1 MQRSIK
7 QLLSILV
14 FSAVS
19 LGGISQAQAQRKPV
33 KEANKIN
40 EKRNDLKADY
50 TGIDD
55 SKFDYDSEFVVA
67 AASSNMLEMALGNL
81 AQQKGIATEVR
92 EWGKKMEDEH
102 GAAEQQLRIIAYR
115 EKITLPGAMGQE
127 ARDVYDDVD
136 DRKYL
141 GFDKKYL
148 RTLKD
153 LHEADLKR
161 YAEAATK
168 LHSPALQQ
176 YAAQMLPLLRQHE
189 QLLNQLYERADERK

>member
-1 MQRSIK
+1 MLISFK
-7 QLLSILV
+7 KLLPILAI
-14 FSAVS
+14 STLS
-19 LGGISQAQAQRKPV
+19 LGVATPALAQKPV

-50 TGIDD
+50 RGIDD
-55 SKFDYDSEFVVA
+55 SKLDYDSEFMVA

-81 AQQKGIATEVR
+81 AQQKAIATEVR
-92 EWGKKMEDEH
+92 DWGKQMEQAH
-102 GAAEQQLRIIAYR
+102 GEANQMLRVIAYR
-115 EKITLPGAMGQE
+115 EHITLPGAMGQE
-127 ARDVYDDVD
+127 ARDAYDDVD

-153 LHEADLKR
+153 QHERDLKM

-176 YAAQMLPLLRQHE
+176 YAAQMLPTLRQH
-189 QLLNQLYERADERK
+189 QQALDQLYERASDRK